1 MKSLQSP
8 NPIIMVVTL
17 EIGTTDSQK
26 LGPMKGKSVVV
37 EVGSEVL
44 EGQQNVCD
52 QKQMAYRN
60 VYFMEWGCLKILL
73 KEESLLLF

>member
-1 MKSLQSP
+1 
-8 NPIIMVVTL
+8 MVVRL

-26 LGPMKGKSVVV
+26 FGPMKGKSVFV
-37 EVGSEVL
+37 EVRSEVL
-44 EGQQNVCD
+44 EGQQNVFD

-73 KEESLLLF
+73 KKESLLLF

>member
-1 MKSLQSP
+1 MA
-8 NPIIMVVTL
+8 VTL

-26 LGPMKGKSVVV
+26 LGPMKGKTVVV

-44 EGQQNVCD
+44 EGKQNVCD

-60 VYFMEWGCLKILL
+60 VYFMEWGCLKIFA
-73 KEESLLLF
+73 EEREFASVFS

>member
-1 MKSLQSP
+1 MA
-8 NPIIMVVTL
+8 VTL

-26 LGPMKGKSVVV
+26 LGPRKGKSVVV
-37 EVGSEVL
+37 EVGSGVL

-73 KEESLLLF
+73 KKESLLLFLVKEGGGTR